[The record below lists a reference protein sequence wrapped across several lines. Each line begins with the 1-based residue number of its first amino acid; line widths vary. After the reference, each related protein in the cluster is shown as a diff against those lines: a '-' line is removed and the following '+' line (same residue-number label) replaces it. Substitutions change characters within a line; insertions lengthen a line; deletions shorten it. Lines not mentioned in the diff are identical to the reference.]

1 MLKKVK
7 ERRMRS
13 DDIKKGF
20 IKTPQRAL
28 LKADGLIDEDFDKPF
43 IGIANA
49 WNEIVPGHLHLKDL
63 AKSVKDGIS
72 AANGVPFEFG
82 TIGICDG
89 IAMGHEGMKYSLPS
103 REIIADS
110 VELMTEAHRLD
121 GIVMLCSCDKIIPG
135 MLMAALRMDI
145 PTIFVTGG
153 PMLPGSYNARTLT
166 FISAHDA
173 FSRYNEGKIDE
184 EELKG
189 IEDNCTPGC
198 GSCQGLYTAN
208 TMSCITEVLGLSLPY
223 CATALAV
230 SAEKRRIAKRSG
242 IRIVQMVE
250 KDYKPSDFISYESF
264 ENAITLDMLLGGSTN
279 TALHIPAIANEI
291 GLKIDLKLFN
301 KINERTPHI
310 CSIDPS
316 GPYTMKDLHEA
327 GGVPAVVKRALDL
340 FNETKTV
347 TESTIK
353 DIAKNSKIL
362 RDDVIRPLN
371 KPYHKTG
378 GLRALFGNLAENGC
392 VVKTAA
398 INESMMHFKGKA
410 VIFDREDDAMD
421 AILNK
426 KINKGDVVVI
436 RYVGP
441 KGAPGMPEMLNPTS
455 AISAMGLDKS
465 VALVTDGRFSG
476 GTKGPCIGHV
486 SPEAAEGGM
495 IALLKD
501 GDLIELD
508 ILNGVIKVDL
518 DENEV
523 SIRKKSWKPAKKEL
537 KGYLARY
544 SRQVS
549 SAADG
554 GILR

>member
-1 MLKKVK
+1 
-7 ERRMRS
+7 MRS

-20 IKTPQRAL
+20 MKTPQRAL
-28 LKADGLIDEDFDKPF
+28 LKADGLIDGDFDKPF

-72 AANGVPFEFG
+72 SSGGVSFEFG

-89 IAMGHEGMKYSLPS
+89 IAMGHNGMRYSLPS
-103 REIIADS
+103 REIISDS
-110 VELMTEAHRLD
+110 VELMVEAHRLD

-135 MLMAALRMDI
+135 MLMSALRMDI
-145 PTIFVTGG
+145 PAIFVTGG
-153 PMLPGSYNARTLT
+153 PMLPGYYEGKKLT

-173 FSRYNEGKIDE
+173 FSKYKEGNIDKE
-184 EELKG
+184 DLKG

-230 SAEKRRIAKRSG
+230 SAEKRRIAKESG
-242 IRIVQMVE
+242 IRIVQMVKE
-250 KDYKPSDFISYESF
+250 DYKPSDFISYESF

-279 TALHIPAIANEI
+279 TVLHIPAIANEMGI
-291 GLKIDLKLFN
+291 KIDLKLFN
-301 KINERTPHI
+301 EINERTRHI
-310 CSIDPS
+310 CSLDPS

-327 GGVPAVVKRALDL
+327 GGIPAVVRRAIDL
-340 FNETKTV
+340 FNDVRTV
-347 TESTIK
+347 TKRKLK
-353 DIAKNSKIL
+353 DIVKNAKIVNE
-362 RDDVIRPLN
+362 DVIRPLDN
-371 KPYHKTG
+371 PYHKTG
-378 GLRALFGNLAENGC
+378 GLKVLFGNLAEKGC

-398 INESMMHFKGKA
+398 IDKSMLHFKGRA
-410 VIFDREDDAMD
+410 VIFDCEEDAMD

-426 KINKGDVVVI
+426 KIDKGDVVVI

-476 GTKGPCIGHV
+476 GTKGPCIGHI

-501 GDLIELD
+501 GDLIEID
-508 ILNGVIKVDL
+508 IPKGIIRTDL
-518 DENEV
+518 DDEEINN
-523 SIRKKSWKPAKKEL
+523 RKKAWKPIKKEL
-537 KGYLARY
+537 KGYLLRY

-554 GILR
+554 GVLR

>member
-1 MLKKVK
+1 
-7 ERRMRS
+7 MRS

-20 IKTPQRAL
+20 MKTPQRAL
-28 LKADGLIDEDFDKPF
+28 LKADGLIDGDFDKPF

-72 AANGVPFEFG
+72 SSGGVSFEFG

-89 IAMGHEGMKYSLPS
+89 IAMGHNGMRYSLPS
-103 REIIADS
+103 REIISDS
-110 VELMTEAHRLD
+110 VELMVEAHRLD

-135 MLMAALRMDI
+135 MLMSALRMDI
-145 PTIFVTGG
+145 PAIFVTGG
-153 PMLPGSYNARTLT
+153 PMLPGYYEGKKLT

-173 FSRYNEGKIDE
+173 FSKYKEGNIDKE
-184 EELKG
+184 DLKG

-230 SAEKRRIAKRSG
+230 SAEKRRIAKESG
-242 IRIVQMVE
+242 IRIVQMVKE
-250 KDYKPSDFISYESF
+250 DYKPSDFISYESF

-279 TALHIPAIANEI
+279 TVLHIPAIANEMGI
-291 GLKIDLKLFN
+291 KIDLKLFN
-301 KINERTPHI
+301 EINERTRHI
-310 CSIDPS
+310 CSLDPS

-327 GGVPAVVKRALDL
+327 GGIPAVVKRAIDL
-340 FNETKTV
+340 FNDVRTV
-347 TESTIK
+347 TKRKLK
-353 DIAKNSKIL
+353 DIVKNAKIVNE
-362 RDDVIRPLN
+362 DVIRPLDN
-371 KPYHKTG
+371 PYHKTG
-378 GLRALFGNLAENGC
+378 GLKVLFGNLAEKGC

-398 INESMMHFKGKA
+398 IDKSMLHFKGRA
-410 VIFDREDDAMD
+410 VIFDCEEDAMD

-426 KINKGDVVVI
+426 KIDKGDVVVI

-476 GTKGPCIGHV
+476 GTKGPCIGHI

-501 GDLIELD
+501 GDLIEID
-508 ILNGVIKVDL
+508 IPKGIIRTDL
-518 DENEV
+518 DDEEINN
-523 SIRKKSWKPAKKEL
+523 RKKAWKPIKKEL
-537 KGYLARY
+537 KGYLLRY

-554 GILR
+554 GVLR

>member
-1 MLKKVK
+1 MLKRLK
-7 ERRMRS
+7 ENQMRS

-20 IKTPQRAL
+20 MKTPQRAL
-28 LKADGLIDEDFDKPF
+28 LKADGLIDGDFDKPF

-72 AANGVPFEFG
+72 SSGGVSFEFG

-89 IAMGHEGMKYSLPS
+89 IAMGHNGMRYSLPS
-103 REIIADS
+103 REIISDS
-110 VELMTEAHRLD
+110 VELMVEAHRLD

-135 MLMAALRMDI
+135 MLMSALRMDI
-145 PTIFVTGG
+145 PAIFVTGG
-153 PMLPGSYNARTLT
+153 PMLPGYYEGKKLT

-173 FSRYNEGKIDE
+173 FSKYKEGNIDKE
-184 EELKG
+184 DLKG

-230 SAEKRRIAKRSG
+230 SAEKRRIAKESG
-242 IRIVQMVE
+242 IRIVQMVKE
-250 KDYKPSDFISYESF
+250 DYKPSDFISYESF

-279 TALHIPAIANEI
+279 TVLHIPAIANEMGI
-291 GLKIDLKLFN
+291 KIDLKLFN
-301 KINERTPHI
+301 EINERTRHI
-310 CSIDPS
+310 CSLDPS

-327 GGVPAVVKRALDL
+327 GGIPAVVRRAIDL
-340 FNETKTV
+340 FNDVRTV
-347 TESTIK
+347 TKRKLK
-353 DIAKNSKIL
+353 DIVKNAKIVNE
-362 RDDVIRPLN
+362 DVIRPLDN
-371 KPYHKTG
+371 PYHKTG
-378 GLRALFGNLAENGC
+378 GLKVLFGNLAEKGC

-398 INESMMHFKGKA
+398 IDKSMLHFKGRA
-410 VIFDREDDAMD
+410 VIFDCEEDAMD

-426 KINKGDVVVI
+426 KIDKGDVVVI

-476 GTKGPCIGHV
+476 GTKGPCIGHI

-501 GDLIELD
+501 GDLIEID
-508 ILNGVIKVDL
+508 IPKGIIRTDL
-518 DENEV
+518 DDEEINN
-523 SIRKKSWKPAKKEL
+523 RKKAWKPIKKEL
-537 KGYLARY
+537 KGYLLRY

-554 GILR
+554 GVLR